1 MIGETGIGNSVYNA
15 FVITSAHNLA
25 MSDTIHNPLLQPW
38 DTPYGLPPFDRVKPE
53 HFIPAFDVALA
64 EHRREIDAI
73 GAHPDAPTFG
83 NTLAAFDASGR
94 RFKRIALLFDN
105 LTGSVNPPP
114 LQAVQLTMAPRLA
127 AHSNAIYLH
136 QALFARI
143 DALYKQRAKLALTAE
158 EFRLLE
164 VVHQDFVRAGA
175 RLPET
180 DRARLAAIKERLAE
194 LTTRFDQNVLG
205 DETSFQLVLS
215 GEEELAGLP
224 DFVRDAARSAAQER
238 GVEGWLITL
247 SRSLVMPFL
256 AYSSRRDLRKAAFE
270 GWSRRGEHPG
280 ERDNAPLAR
289 EILVL
294 RKELA
299 TLLGYASYADFSIE
313 ANMAGT
319 PQAAADLMRQ
329 AWEPAKQKARDEAAE
344 LAAMAARLGEPAD
357 IQPWDW
363 QYLAEKVRLERYDL
377 DDSEIKPYFS
387 LERMIDAMFDA
398 AGRLFGVSFTE
409 KTGVPLYHPDARLWE
424 VHRDG
429 RLIALFIG
437 DNFARANKS
446 GGAWMSLFREQSR
459 LGGERVVP
467 IVVNNNNL
475 ARAPEGQPTLMSAD
489 DVRTLFHEFGHGL
502 HGMLSDVTFEQLSGP
517 NVLRDFVELPSQIF
531 ENWAFNRDLLKKHAR
546 HVKTGEPIPDALLD
560 RMEAARRFNQGFE
573 TVEYL
578 ASGLLDLALHQ
589 HPDPSGLD
597 LAAFERE
604 ELARIGMPPAI
615 TPRHRLPHFRHV
627 FSGPYYAAGYYVY
640 LWAQVLDADGYA
652 AFEEAGDPFD
662 AETAERLYRFIYRIG
677 NSQDPALAYRAFRGR
692 DPQVRPMLIARGLI
706 EA

>member
-1 MIGETGIGNSVYNA
+1 
-15 FVITSAHNLA
+15 